1 MKDKEA
7 ETEGLKLRL
16 DEYEHGG
23 TVLGGEKVDFILTED
38 QVSKMVGDI
47 SDKVMA
53 ELGRED
59 PLKIKREVQLL
70 GKKFE
75 RRFATVDSSLNE
87 LKSTAPKYQI
97 PKVVLTPKETIMVP
111 FSY

>member
-1 MKDKEA
+1 M
-7 ETEGLKLRL
+7 
-16 DEYEHGG
+16 
-23 TVLGGEKVDFILTED
+23 GEKKLT
-38 QVSKMVGDI
+38 SFSLRTRYRRWLGI
-47 SDKVMA
+47 YLIVMA

-59 PLKIKREVQLL
+59 PLKIKMEVQLL